1 MKLSVTIQSKRII
14 EEVIRGLDSHTSFV
28 NN

>member
-1 MKLSVTIQSKRII
+1 MKLSVTIHSKRII
-14 EEVIRGLDSHTSFV
+14 EEVIRGLDSHTTSK